1 MAALRARARLK
12 ALLLFIPNMILLCG
26 RLLTDARVPKTEKA
40 LVAGAIL
47 YAIVPLDLIPDLIP
61 FVGQIDDAYLIAIT
75 LLRLID
81 RTDPKVV
88 REHWNGGG
96 DVVQL
101 IEMMATMTAKFLP
114 KKIHRVLTSRVEVS
128 SKSKDGPKGLP
139 LPALEVKPERYDLSS
154 EMKAN

>member
-1 MAALRARARLK
+1 MAALRARSRLK
-12 ALLLFIPNMILLCG
+12 NLLLFIPNVILLCG
-26 RLLTDARVPKTEKA
+26 RLLTDARVPKPEKA

-81 RTDPKVV
+81 RSDPKVV

-96 DVVQL
+96 DVIQL
-101 IEMMATMTAKFLP
+101 IETMAMMTAKFLP
-114 KKIHRVLTSRVEVS
+114 QRMRRVLTSRVEMAPQQS
-128 SKSKDGPKGLP
+128 GAKGLP
-139 LPALEVKPERYDLSS
+139 MPVLVVETDRENVS
-154 EMKAN
+154 EKSN

>member
-12 ALLLFIPNMILLCG
+12 SLLLFIPNMILLCG
-26 RLLTDARVPKTEKA
+26 RLLRDARVPKTEKA

-81 RTDPKVV
+81 RTDPRIV

-96 DVVQL
+96 DVVQT
-101 IEMMATMTAKFLP
+101 IEMLAMMTSKFLP
-114 KKIHRVLTSRVEVS
+114 PKIRRVLTSRVEVS
-128 SKSKDGPKGLP
+128 SKAKDGAKGLP
-139 LPALEVKPERYDLSS
+139 LPALVVKPERHDRSG
-154 EMKAN
+154 EVEAN

>member
-1 MAALRARARLK
+1 MAGIKAGARLK
-12 ALLLFIPNMILLCG
+12 SLLMFIPNMVLLCG

-47 YAIVPLDLIPDLIP
+47 YAIVPLDLIPDVIP

-81 RTDPKVV
+81 RTDPAVV

-101 IEMMATMTAKFLP
+101 IEMLAMTTRKFLP
-114 KKIHRVLTSRVEVS
+114 AKIRRVLTSRVEVAPRS
-128 SKSKDGPKGLP
+128 NDKGLP
-139 LPALEVKPERYDLSS
+139 VPALVVRPERENLGR
-154 EMKAN
+154 EMKPN

>member
-12 ALLLFIPNMILLCG
+12 SLLLFIPNMILLCG

-47 YAIVPLDLIPDLIP
+47 YAIVPLDLIPDVIP

-101 IEMMATMTAKFLP
+101 VEMLAMMTAKFLP
-114 KKIHRVLTSRVEVS
+114 ARIRRVLTSRVEVS
-128 SKSKDGPKGLP
+128 SQARGGAKGLP
-139 LPALEVKPERYDLSS
+139 LPALVVKPEKHDLSR